1 MDKKRTMH
9 AIKGTALALL
19 FIFAISAVIILILEL
34 SGIFGF
40 TASLFAVIIVISM
53 LGFYHDV

>member
-9 AIKGTALALL
+9 AIKGTALVLL